1 MFCEIFKKC
10 APGHINFEKIEL
22 NKIKFFTI
30 GLLRDCNTA
39 VGPLNVPEE
48 AVGYCVSQ
56 MYLTTETVFT
66 FFMVSHWTTPQAISM
81 KLRKVSGEGIGY
93 FADWN

>member
-1 MFCEIFKKC
+1 MSISVKFLKC

-56 MYLTTETVFT
+56 MYLTTENGFH
-66 FFMVSHWTTPQAISM
+66 FLYGLSLNYS
-81 KLRKVSGEGIGY
+81 SS
-93 FADWN
+93 N